1 MLLGESS
8 SSDDDVARAASAHA
22 AAHPQ
27 PKRPCHEADRVR
39 ACAEARFD
47 VEHELNDQ
55 VLRAAC
61 ATPANAPKRSA
72 PVQQAQLR
80 VQLDESSDEDCP
92 ISRAANA
99 HANKPSS
106 AAGSTKTESAVAVA
120 RLDAEREAGIVR
132 DRERREEA
140 VDRAAHVHENANLRE
155 WISHMREEISESC
168 ERFEASGNEV
178 DLAGAIDT
186 FHELAEDDGVDTRLR
201 LEVQQSIVSGV
212 TAARQGLR
220 APKMRWKATCLGS
233 LLALIYCGAG
243 PQVTSLVQRAI
254 GGPEAATIAGWR
266 QDELRLKMGTS
277 QEIVAW
283 NWDKV
288 VWPALVELGYDDCL
302 LGMGECCSFFFAY
315 SELLMHCCTTQVR
328 MVPLVKSAL
337 ISWSKA
343 AKPLLRTE

>member
-120 RLDAEREAGIVR
+120 RLGAEREAGIVR

-168 ERFEASGNEV
+168 ERFEASGNE
-178 DLAGAIDT
+178 AGMRLTWPA
-186 FHELAEDDGVDTRLR
+186 LLTRSMSLQRTMASTPGCALR
-201 LEVQQSIVSGV
+201 ISS
-212 TAARQGLR
+212 RS
-220 APKMRWKATCLGS
+220 CLGS
-233 LLALIYCGAG
+233 QQRGKDCALPI
-243 PQVTSLVQRAI
+243 
-254 GGPEAATIAGWR
+254 
-266 QDELRLKMGTS
+266 
-277 QEIVAW
+277 
-283 NWDKV
+283 
-288 VWPALVELGYDDCL
+288 
-302 LGMGECCSFFFAY
+302 
-315 SELLMHCCTTQVR
+315 
-328 MVPLVKSAL
+328 
-337 ISWSKA
+337 
-343 AKPLLRTE
+343 

>member
-27 PKRPCHEADRVR
+27 PKRPCREADRVR
-39 ACAEARFD
+39 ACTETRFD

-61 ATPANAPKRSA
+61 ATSANAPKRSA
-72 PVQQAQLR
+72 PLQQAQPR

-92 ISRAANA
+92 ISHAANA

-120 RLDAEREAGIVR
+120 RLGAEREAGVVR
-132 DRERREEA
+132 DRERREDA
-140 VDRAAHVHENANLRE
+140 VDRAAQVHENANLRE

-168 ERFEASGNEV
+168 ERFEASGKESSWPA
-178 DLAGAIDT
+178 L
-186 FHELAEDDGVDTRLR
+186 LTRPMSLQR
-201 LEVQQSIVSGV
+201 TMASTPGCQSIVSGV

-220 APKMRWKATCLGS
+220 APKMRWKSTCLGS
-233 LLALIYCGAG
+233 LLAPIYCGAG
-243 PQVTSLVQRAI
+243 PQVTSLAQRAI

-277 QEIVAW
+277 QYFFAW

-302 LGMGECCSFFFAY
+302 LGMGECCSFFFFAY
-315 SELLMHCCTTQVR
+315 SELLTHYCTTQMG
-328 MVPLVKSAL
+328 MVPLIKSAL
-337 ISWSKA
+337 ISWPKA
-343 AKPLLRTE
+343 AKPLLRVE